1 VCSASQTRK
10 GQACFAADYAEELLL
25 TSDAA
30 EIAQFAGGSAGTLS
44 VVRRALAERRS
55 AASVSG
61 CSNGTVETIGAGNPS
76 AITIDT
82 YYDPGCTSLQ
92 WVGQFEF
99 NETSSSSGTLT
110 GSYTYYTAAGTVYEY
125 VSPAEVEAVTQRR

>member
-61 CSNGTVETIGAGNPS
+61 SNGTIETIGAGNPS

-125 VSPAEVEAVTQRR
+125 VSPAEVEAVTQRH